1 MGRLRALAGA
11 GGLVLALAG
20 CWPMPG
26 QNADRTSH
34 NPFEQAITSGN
45 VGDLREVWRWDA
57 PVPNVFGPV
66 TSSAGVH
73 VVVPCAIVTL
83 DAATGTERWGQPIID
98 PSQCAVVDWHATD
111 PYVVTD
117 GDRVIGSAGLTRV
130 RPPGFLESS
139 WQSRVFDAAT
149 GAPDGSAPVGFVGA
163 QRGRRLTG
171 LVQTGIGPFAAGTA
185 LQIGDLD
192 GAQSRSFR
200 AAAFPAVTGTGGPT
214 AVLTL
219 GADLVFH
226 SGAGIMATTPG
237 SGTQGQGVR
246 AFSITESRPGCGPV
260 PVATGSYP
268 VECPLWVR
276 PTDGAPTAAV
286 LSSDGATA
294 YVRTS
299 AGTLYA
305 LDAATGATRWT
316 ASGLGSAGA
325 PALAGAT
332 LYVPTG
338 DGRIVTFDAAGCG
351 GATCAPAG
359 EYATGATGAA
369 STPAVA
375 GDLVYATAGG
385 SVFAFAAGGCREP
398 CDPLWSA
405 PGSGAPV
412 VSRGQVYVR
421 SAAGVVAYGL
431 P

>member
-1 MGRLRALAGA
+1 
-11 GGLVLALAG
+11 V
-20 CWPMPG
+20 PG

-34 NPFEQAITSGN
+34 NPFERTITSDN
-45 VGDLREVWRWDA
+45 VSDLHEVWRWDA

-66 TSSAGVH
+66 TSSGGVH

-83 DAATGTERWGQPIID
+83 DPATGVERWGQAIID

-117 GDRVIGSAGLTRV
+117 GDRVIASAGLTLV
-130 RPPGFLESS
+130 RPPGFLEAS
-139 WQSRVFDAAT
+139 WETKVFDAAT
-149 GAPDGSAPVGFVGA
+149 GAPDGSAPVGFIGA
-163 QRGRRLTG
+163 QRGRRLAG
-171 LVQTGIGPFAAGTA
+171 LVQTAVGQFAAGTT

-192 GAQSRSFR
+192 GAQSRSFTT
-200 AAAFPAVTGTGGPT
+200 AVFPAVTGTGGPT
-214 AVLTL
+214 ATLTL

-237 SGTQGQGVR
+237 SGTQGQAVR
-246 AFSITESRPGCGPV
+246 AFSLTDSRPGCGPV
-260 PVATGSYP
+260 SSPPGSYS
-268 VECPLWVR
+268 VECPLWVT
-276 PTDGAPTAAV
+276 PTDGTPTAAV

-294 YVRTS
+294 YVRTG

-351 GATCAPAG
+351 GPTCTPTG
-359 EYATGATGAA
+359 EFATGATGAV

-385 SVFAFAAGGCREP
+385 SVFAFAAGGCGGP
-398 CDPLWSA
+398 CDPQWSA

-431 P
+431 T